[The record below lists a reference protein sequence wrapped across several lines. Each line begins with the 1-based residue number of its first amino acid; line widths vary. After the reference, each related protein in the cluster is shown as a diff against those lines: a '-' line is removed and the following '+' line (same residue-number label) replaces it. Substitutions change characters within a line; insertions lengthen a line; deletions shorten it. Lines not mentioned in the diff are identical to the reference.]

1 MSYRRAIHQRS
12 RFRASPPHIQGT
24 AISLEV
30 PRLGRPPSL
39 PFEAMRFA
47 RLAKKSLCPIA
58 AGAAAQESS
67 RKRPCDPRDCGRGA
81 VEIRRQQKE
90 PQGYRDP
97 TAPSPTGM
105 RRPARS
111 ICAAT
116 AGRVPIG
123 RVMSGHAPLWTTR
136 LQVMRDAHPRAQSR
150 AGTVAESIPAVPIPC
165 AKPARSQ
172 PALRTRRR
180 PETGHDR
187 ETLQG
192 RRSVRASL

>member
-1 MSYRRAIHQRS
+1 MSYRRAIHRRS

-39 PFEAMRFA
+39 PFEAKRFA
-47 RLAKKSLCPIA
+47 RLAKNPFVQLLPALRRKNPRGSVPAIREIA
-58 AGAAAQESS
+58 AAARSRSAANKKS
-67 RKRPCDPRDCGRGA
+67 RKDTAIPLLL
-81 VEIRRQQKE
+81 RQ
-90 PQGYRDP
+90 
-97 TAPSPTGM
+97 
-105 RRPARS
+105 PACAGPRS

-123 RVMSGHAPLWTTR
+123 QVMSGHAPLWTTR
-136 LQVMRDAHPRAQSR
+136 LQVMRDALPRVQSR
-150 AGTVAESIPAVPIPC
+150 AGTVAASIPAVPIPC